1 VRLLL
6 MRHGQTHANVSGEL
20 DTAHPGLE
28 LTDLGHTQATT
39 AAQALAGEHLD
50 AIYVSSR
57 VRTHQTAA
65 PTAAARSLTPVLVDG
80 LEEIQAGDFE
90 MRNDHDAVAGYI
102 HTVAAWIEGE
112 LDRRMP
118 GGETGHEFLARYDA
132 AVRSILDAGHRAAL
146 IVSHGAALRTWTSSR
161 MLPDQGAPAATEPLH
176 NTALI
181 VLEGDPDAGWKLVSW
196 QGEPVGGAFL
206 DDASAADPTGDLD
219 ADHDGRPDIDI
230 DIDID

>member
-1 VRLLL
+1 MRLLL

-20 DTAHPGLE
+20 DTAHPGVE
-28 LTDLGHTQATT
+28 LTDLGHTHATT
-39 AAQALAGEHLD
+39 AAQALMGEHLD

-57 VRTHQTAA
+57 IRTHQTAA
-65 PTAAARSLTPVLVDG
+65 PTAVARSLSLVQLDG

-90 MRNDHDAVAGYI
+90 MRKDHDAVHGYLT
-102 HTVAAWIEGE
+102 TVAAWIGGD
-112 LDRRMP
+112 LDHRMP
-118 GGETGHEFLARYDA
+118 GGEDGHEFLERYDA
-132 AVRSILDAGHRAAL
+132 AVRAIVDAGHDAAL

-181 VLEGDPDAGWKLVSW
+181 VLEGDVDSGWELISW

-206 DDASAADPTGDLD
+206 DDASAADPTGDLEKD
-219 ADHDGRPDIDI
+219 
-230 DIDID
+230 

>member
-1 VRLLL
+1 MRLLL
-6 MRHGQTHANVSGEL
+6 MRHGQTYANVSGEL

-39 AAQALAGEHLD
+39 AAQALVSEHLD
-50 AIYVSSR
+50 AVYVSSR

-65 PTAAARSLTPVLVDG
+65 PTARARSLTPVFRDG

-90 MRNDHDAVAGYI
+90 MRKDHDAVAGYI
-102 HTVAAWIEGE
+102 TTVAAWIEGD
-112 LDRRMP
+112 LDTRMP

-132 AVRSILDAGHRAAL
+132 AVRAIVDAGHDAAL
-146 IVSHGAALRTWTSSR
+146 VVSHGAALRTWTSAR
-161 MLPDQGAPAATEPLH
+161 LLPDQGAPAATEPLH

-181 VLEGDPDAGWKLVSW
+181 VLEGDPDAGWSLVSW

-206 DDASAADPTGDLD
+206 DDESAADPTGDLD
-219 ADHDGRPDIDI
+219 AD
-230 DIDID
+230 